1 MLSQFGILSIPKGGM
16 GFLSSFRGEDRSTT
30 SHNSDYSD
38 CTHLSQGASVV
49 PRIKSES
56 FPKKQT
62 LYGTQTEAA
71 EQCDSIPGQIDVIK
85 LYMID
90 SHLTLVR
97 GNSCVCALASHPKA
111 RHVQGPSIIDWRYC
125 ILFGL

>member
-1 MLSQFGILSIPKGGM
+1 M
-16 GFLSSFRGEDRSTT
+16 GFLSSFRGEDRSTS

-38 CTHLSQGASVV
+38 STHLSQGASVV

-71 EQCDSIPGQIDVIK
+71 EQCDSVPGQTSVIE
-85 LYMID
+85 LFIVDY
-90 SHLTLVR
+90 SLTWAR
-97 GNSCVCALASHPKA
+97 TNSYVCALASHPEA
-111 RHVQGPSIIDWRYC
+111 RHVQGPSITDWRYR

>member
-1 MLSQFGILSIPKGGM
+1 MVLSQCGPLSIPKSAM
-16 GFLSSFRGEDRSTT
+16 GFLSSFRGEDRSTS

-38 CTHLSQGASVV
+38 STHLSQGASVI

-71 EQCDSIPGQIDVIK
+71 EQCDPLSD
-85 LYMID
+85 
-90 SHLTLVR
+90 
-97 GNSCVCALASHPKA
+97 
-111 RHVQGPSIIDWRYC
+111 RHMSSKC
-125 ILFGL
+125 LK